1 MALERRYSTGFAL
14 LLAAVAVLGP
24 AARSA
29 GLDAQQSDLS
39 LDELQRLSHGELVER
54 RMTRERGDLRLMG
67 GTSWQVI
74 KASPDV
80 VWKALLDTPY
90 YPRMLPALS
99 EAKVISE
106 TGPTRTLFMRHGT
119 GIAQTSYFLDVK
131 LDHRRREMSFR
142 VDPTRPHGIRA
153 AFGFY
158 TARPYVGGRTLL
170 VYGVMAD
177 IGDGLGSALLRGSVH
192 EWMMKV
198 PWMVKRFVEGSGR
211 YLYTRADGV
220 QPVVASATQ

>member
-1 MALERRYSTGFAL
+1 MALERRTSSGIAL
-14 LLAAVAVLGP
+14 LLAASAVLVP

-29 GLDAQQSDLS
+29 GLDTPQADLS
-39 LDELQRLSHGELVER
+39 DDELQRLSDGELVER
-54 RMTRERGDLRLMG
+54 RMTRDRGDLRLIG

-80 VWKALLDTPY
+80 VWQALLDTPY

-99 EAKVISE
+99 EARVISE
-106 TGPTRTLFMRHGT
+106 TGPSRTLFMRHGS
-119 GIAQTSYFLDVK
+119 GIAQTSYFLDVR
-131 LDHRRREMSFR
+131 LDHRRREISFR

-177 IGDGLGSALLRGSVH
+177 IGDGLGSALLRGSIH
-192 EWMMKV
+192 DWMMKV

-211 YLYTRADGV
+211 YLYTHAD
-220 QPVVASATQ
+220 PLRRVVEP